1 MSYLSQAIQEDILA
15 GCATFAEIARKH
27 EVPLSWVDEVAGQMI
42 EDGFPYEPT
51 EEERLQFDMGKDLY
65 YLDSDCHL
73 EYLD

>member
-42 EDGFPYEPT
+42 EDDP
-51 EEERLQFDMGKDLY
+51 D